1 MEPQS
6 IKSILQN
13 VLSQNGMN
21 EKIEECKAL
30 FLWDDIAPSL
40 AAMTE
45 PVGIR
50 RGRMAVNVTD
60 SVILHQLTFYK
71 KKYIDKINLILG
83 KRAVKDIVFRVGKVE
98 NRKQVG
104 ENRDDYIRRLHSV
117 QLSQDELRQINEVVA
132 EVEDMEIQD
141 SLRELF
147 ISQSKLDKIRSGES

>member
-83 KRAVKDIVFRVGKVE
+83 KRAVKNIVFRVGKVE